1 MCIRDRAGVV
11 ALTRDIAIQ
20 YAAKGI
26 RANAIL
32 PGYMNTPMVTAS
44 LPQTFGGDVA
54 EMIRKR
60 DAMCPTGKQGESW
73 DVAYAALFLAS
84 DEARY
89 ITGTTLVVDGGIT
102 ATL

>member
-1 MCIRDRAGVV
+1 
-11 ALTRDIAIQ
+11 
-20 YAAKGI
+20 
-26 RANAIL
+26 
-32 PGYMNTPMVTAS
+32 MNTPMVVAS
-44 LPQTFGGDVA
+44 LVQAYGGDVA

-73 DVAYAALFLAS
+73 DVAYTALFLAS

>member
-1 MCIRDRAGVV
+1 VV

-32 PGYMNTPMVTAS
+32 PGYLNTPMLAAS
-44 LPQTFGGDVA
+44 LAQTFGGDVD

-60 DAMCPTGKQGESW
+60 DDLCPTGKQGESW

-84 DEARY
+84 GEAKY
-89 ITGTTLVVDGGIT
+89 ITGTTMVVDGGIT

>member
-1 MCIRDRAGVV
+1 V
-11 ALTRDIAIQ
+11 ALQ

-32 PGYMNTPMVTAS
+32 PGLMKTPMVEFYNPDAY
-44 LPQTFGGDVA
+44 GDGDV
-54 EMIRKR
+54 ELMWQRR
-60 DAMCPTGKQGESW
+60 DRMSPTGKQGESW

-89 ITGTTLVVDGGIT
+89 ITGTTLRVDGGLSET
-102 ATL
+102 SRSW